1 MVYKISYLL
10 DKEKTNSIKVNEAM
24 EVTNLN
30 WKELR
35 ENLDCFQYELSDD
48 TLKIEKVSALE
59 WTKFF
64 LENDAMD
71 YELEIDERQYM
82 IYLMIYSQEEN
93 TSVFHFQDI
102 MGVSRGTILSDIKT
116 LREKLAEDA
125 IEISY
130 DRQKGYVLEGNIN
143 NMIRNAKNYISRLIE
158 SESGK
163 FILHYLVSRTRLSL
177 YAEVK
182 DKISYH
188 ISQSNFKYV
197 PSRIDEIIYFT
208 IFSKDI
214 LLSNTTEE
222 IEGLDHIKEIS
233 IYQTSQDI
241 LSSVYSSELSDINA
255 AIYTISLLTILQ
267 GNIHEPAFDFLL
279 QLSAEIIH
287 NMEKLAAI
295 KFDDFRSLLFD
306 LYNHLVPAYYRIKYK
321 LYLSNIML
329 DTIYNEYFS
338 IYNLTEKALLP
349 LEKSTGE
356 SIPEEE
362 IGYFTI
368 LFGGA
373 INSEDKKV
381 SEVNQLKAMIVCP
394 NGVSSSL
401 ILSAELKKLFP
412 SIEYYGADSID
423 GLKSISKNDYDFIF
437 STVPIQ
443 TDKKVYVVKP
453 IMNQLEKNKLINE
466 IQTDWLLPGISLPNV
481 EEIVSALKPYIAL
494 KEGVS
499 REQIYRI
506 LNRKLSPNF
515 GEVKNLRLRDLLT
528 KENIQFV
535 KKVKSWEDAI
545 KVAAEPLYLDGSVE
559 NSYVEAMIKNIHT
572 YGAYIYLGNGIA
584 LPHSAP
590 EDGVNKTGISLL
602 KLEKPVKILNDPA
615 YETQFIFVLAAI
627 DNQEHLDAL
636 DDLMRII
643 DNKDHIES
651 LSEATN
657 EKNILDII
665 RKSELDD

>member
-1 MVYKISYLL
+1 MVYKVSYLL
-10 DKEKTNSIKVNEAM
+10 DTEKTNSMNVNEAL
-24 EVTNLN
+24 EVTELN

-35 ENLDCFQYELSDD
+35 ENLDHFQYKLSDD
-48 TLKIEKVSALE
+48 TLKIKKVTALE
-59 WTKFF
+59 WANFF
-64 LENDAMD
+64 LENDSTD
-71 YELEIDERQYM
+71 YELEIYERQYM
-82 IYLMIYSQEEN
+82 IYLMIYSQEES
-93 TSVFHFQDI
+93 TSVFHFQDF

-125 IEISY
+125 IEIFY

-143 NMIRNAKNYISRLIE
+143 NMIRNAKNFISRLIE
-158 SESGK
+158 SENGK
-163 FILHYLVSRTRLSL
+163 FILHYFVSKIQLSL
-177 YAEVK
+177 YAKVK
-182 DKISYH
+182 DNILYY
-188 ISQSNFKYV
+188 ISQSNFRYV

-214 LLSNTTEE
+214 LLSNATKEV
-222 IEGLDHIKEIS
+222 EGLDKIKEIS

-241 LSSVYSSELSDINA
+241 LNALYSSEISDTNV
-255 AIYTISLLTILQ
+255 AIYTICLLTILQ

-279 QLSAEIIH
+279 QLSSEIIH

-295 KFDDFRSLLFD
+295 KFEDFRTLLFD
-306 LYNHLVPAYYRIKYK
+306 FYNHLVPAYFRIKYN

-329 DTIYNEYFS
+329 DTIYNEYYS
-338 IYNLTEKALLP
+338 IYNLTGKALLP
-349 LEKSTGE
+349 LEKSTGKP
-356 SIPEEE
+356 IRDEE

-373 INSEDKKV
+373 INSEDKAV

-394 NGVSSSL
+394 NGISSSL
-401 ILSAELKKLFP
+401 ILSTELKKLFP
-412 SIEYYGADSID
+412 SIEYYGSDSID
-423 GLKSISKNDYDFIF
+423 GLKSISKNNYDFIF

-466 IQTDWLLPGISLPNV
+466 VQTDWLLPGLLLPNV
-481 EEIVSALKPYIAL
+481 EEIVKSLEPYITL

-499 REQIYRI
+499 KEQIYRI
-506 LNRKLSPNF
+506 LNRKLSSNF
-515 GEVKNLRLRDLLT
+515 VEDKNLQLRDLLT
-528 KENIQFV
+528 EDKIQIV
-535 KKVKSWEDAI
+535 KKVNSWEDAI
-545 KVAAEPLYLDGSVE
+545 RVAAEPLYLDGSVE
-559 NSYVEAMIKNIHT
+559 ISYIESMVKNIHT

-602 KLEKPVKILNDPA
+602 KLEKPIKILNDPA
-615 YETQFIFVLAAI
+615 YETQFIFVLAAV
-627 DNQEHLDAL
+627 DNREHLNAL
-636 DDLMRII
+636 DDLMRIV
-643 DNKDHIES
+643 DNKDHIAS